1 MKQEIKQVK
10 LKDIVFK
17 ENLYPR
23 THTDYSIVGRYINAM
38 LTGAVFPP
46 ITLAKYRGKLLLIDG
61 KHRFEASRSLK
72 RTTILAEI
80 LTGFENDKQ
89 VYLEAVKRNI
99 SHGRQFSTQEVLK
112 IAMTLKEWKMNKEA
126 IAKIIHWKAEKF
138 EHYLAE
144 RTVKPYGKE
153 AIILKAP
160 LRHMRD
166 EDVSENFNQDKIIGV
181 QQTDCVSQV
190 SSMIKQGMFD
200 MSDRKVLAKLKTLY
214 RLLDK
219 IFG

>member
-1 MKQEIKQVK
+1 MKQKLKQVK

-23 THTDYSIVGRYINAM
+23 THTDRAIVGRYINAM
-38 LTGAVFPP
+38 MTGAAFPP
-46 ITLAKYRGKLLLIDG
+46 ITLAHYRGKLVLIDG
-61 KHRFEASRSLK
+61 KHREEAYKALRK
-72 RTTILAEI
+72 GTVTAEV
-80 LTGFENDKQ
+80 LSGFENEKQ
-89 VYLEAVKRNI
+89 IYLEAVKRNI

-112 IAMTLKEWKMNKEA
+112 IAMTLKQWKMNKET

-144 RTVKPYGKE
+144 RIVKPYGKE
-153 AIILKAP
+153 EIILKAP
-160 LRHMRD
+160 LKHMSN
-166 EDVSENFNQDKIIGV
+166 EDIPENFNQQNIIGKS
-181 QQTDCVSQV
+181 QGDCISQTI
-190 SSMIKQGMFD
+190 SMIRQGMFD
-200 MSDRKVLAKLKTLY
+200 MSDRKIVARLKSLY